1 MARNNRDPSIDTIA
15 SQCIAVRLRMVNR
28 VVTNIYDE
36 ALRPLGIK
44 VSQMN
49 VLVAA
54 AKMKLAR
61 PAEICEALQLDGST
75 LSRNLERMKARG
87 WLEVVP
93 DPDGRAQPFRVTKLG
108 RKVLEELLPAW
119 ELAQKKAG
127 AVLGQDLTEALARAA
142 SRLNKPSRGSDRDL
156 AKDSNQ
162 PL

>member
-1 MARNNRDPSIDTIA
+1 
-15 SQCIAVRLRMVNR
+15 
-28 VVTNIYDE
+28 
-36 ALRPLGIK
+36 
-44 VSQMN
+44 MN

-127 AVLGQDLTEALARAA
+127 AVLGQDLTEAPRSGRESLEQALARLGPRPRQRLQPTPLTPKTDTRTPSPQQRA
-142 SRLNKPSRGSDRDL
+142 SRPGPPS
-156 AKDSNQ
+156 KK
-162 PL
+162 